1 MTKTISARALLPDE
15 VDLTITRDMI
25 SVLLLESHKKSANAA
40 EEIMAIKELAKL
52 HNMYEVKPTT
62 VVNMVNIEQHV
73 KKLEVMTD
81 DELLQLAGNHPHLF
95 EKPDAVVVGIGK
107 DRDDETID
115 ADFEEVE

>member
-1 MTKTISARALLPDE
+1 
-15 VDLTITRDMI
+15 
-25 SVLLLESHKKSANAA
+25 
-40 EEIMAIKELAKL
+40 MAIKELAKL
-52 HNMYEVKPTT
+52 HNMYETKPTT

-95 EKPDAVVVGIGK
+95 EKPEELGIGIDK
-107 DRDDETID
+107 DDETID